1 MKRGFILVEFLTAVG
16 IIAVL
21 AAILFPVFARAREK
35 AHQTSCAQNLLNV
48 GMALRQYSADYQGH
62 FPPDDND
69 LSPLYFQHMPEWRS
83 LDCPTIVRDFD
94 GEAGDYCYRGGYQDD
109 DRGDLM
115 LMADRVAAPHNEG
128 NNVLWLDGHAKWLKY
143 KWFVESGQPMP
154 GLDTSTAPPPPEP
167 PPGPAWCPP
176 PPLPPGTPPPPG
188 GAPCCGP

>member
-1 MKRGFILVEFLTAVG
+1 MKRGFILVEFLTAVS
-16 IIAVL
+16 IIAIL

-35 AHQTSCAQNLLNV
+35 ARQTTCVQNLLNV
-48 GMALRQYSADYQGH
+48 GMALRQYSVEYHGH

-69 LSPLYFQHMPEWRS
+69 LSPLYFQYLPEWRS

-115 LMADRVAAPHNEG
+115 LMADRVAAPHNGG
-128 NNVLWLDGHAKWLKY
+128 NNVLFLDGHAKWLKY

-154 GLDTSTAPPPPEP
+154 GLDTSTAPVEDEYGG
-167 PPGPAWCPP
+167 PGWLGPP
-176 PPLPPGTPPPPG
+176 PPSPGPPGPPPG
-188 GAPCCGP
+188 GAR